1 MDENNM
7 NFNNV
12 NNPENSNSETKGLGI
27 TGPQNFDTKE
37 YTSPYID
44 PNYKPPRP
52 KKAESSNLGKWA
64 FALSLLGC
72 TTIIGAILAIV
83 DISKKDGKKKDYAIG
98 ALCVCGIY
106 FIVFAVGK
114 IKKTNTRNTNETV
127 TSTQVPGDDTISS
140 NEVAEVTT
148 EMTTE
153 ATTEN
158 VSDVITDD
166 NYQDY
171 VRTSEAKNG
180 FDSNT
185 NKIESIDIYNIEI
198 PSYFG
203 KQWINDKGVITYM
216 PIEKENE
223 YALLRF
229 IITDM
234 DDTSYDN
241 REEDVSDLSETMGY
255 LSYDYNDA
263 SFSGIQAIEIYAKA
277 KNEEKEDVKIDNRQ
291 AIKAGTYFVDT
302 YDVVLYDA
310 QNNKVLIVLLDETFG
325 TNYDY
330 IEDVKKILNTLTV
343 SEESTN
349 SSGVSQDFK
358 DMLDAYEEFMDEYIE
373 FMKLYN
379 QNPTDAELMSK
390 YFDILTEYTQY
401 ASTISK
407 LENSEMTDEEAAY
420 YLEVVNRV
428 NQKLI
433 EAGISN

>member
-127 TSTQVPGDDTISS
+127 TSTQVPGDDTISVDD
-140 NEVAEVTT
+140 VAEVTIEVT
-148 EMTTE
+148 AE

-158 VSDVITDD
+158 ATVDELSDEYILSCERD
-166 NYQDY
+166 
-171 VRTSEAKNG
+171 SIAKDG
-180 FDSNT
+180 FDSSTNNVVSLQGYEFEVPDYFNDYT
-185 NKIESIDIYNIEI
+185 TRYVVEDDQDRMKDFRTTEKSSEHVVLRVLIDDLGNNIYEDREKLAEEFAGQVGYISYETNDVVVSGMNSIELSGKFRKEGDEQTYVGDQYHVLMYDSSNNKI
-198 PSYFG
+198 
-203 KQWINDKGVITYM
+203 
-216 PIEKENE
+216 
-223 YALLRF
+223 
-229 IITDM
+229 III
-234 DDTSYDN
+234 
-241 REEDVSDLSETMGY
+241 
-255 LSYDYNDA
+255 
-263 SFSGIQAIEIYAKA
+263 GI
-277 KNEEKEDVKIDNRQ
+277 
-291 AIKAGTYFVDT
+291 F
-302 YDVVLYDA
+302 
-310 QNNKVLIVLLDETFG
+310 ETFG
-325 TNYDY
+325 TYYDY
-330 IEDVKKILNTLTV
+330 IDDVKKISNSFRYV
-343 SEESTN
+343 G

>member
-7 NFNNV
+7 NFNNA
-12 NNPENSNSETKGLGI
+12 NDPENSNSETKGLGI

-127 TSTQVPGDDTISS
+127 TSTQVPGDDTISTDD
-140 NEVAEVTT
+140 VAEV
-148 EMTTE
+148 TTE

-171 VRTSEAKNG
+171 VRTSEVKNG
-180 FDSNT
+180 FDSNK

-203 KQWINDKGVITYM
+203 KQWINDKGIITYI

-223 YALLRF
+223 FAFLRF
-229 IITDM
+229 IVTDL
-234 DDTSYDN
+234 DDIVYDN
-241 REEDVSDLSETMGY
+241 REKDVSDLAETMGY
-255 LSYDYNDA
+255 LSYEYNDIT
-263 SFSGIQAIEIYAKA
+263 FSGIQAIEINAKV
-277 KNEEKEDVKIDNRQ
+277 KDEEKEDVKIDNRQ
-291 AIKAGTYFVDT
+291 VIKAGTYFADA
-302 YDVVLYDA
+302 YDVVIYDSE
-310 QNNKVLIVLLDETFG
+310 NDKLLVVSLRQTFG

-343 SEESTN
+343 SEESTY

-358 DMLDAYEEFMDEYIE
+358 DMMDAYEEFMDEYIE

-379 QNPTDAELMSK
+379 QNPTDAELMSQ

>member
-7 NFNNV
+7 NFNNA
-12 NNPENSNSETKGLGI
+12 NDPENSNSETKGLGI

-64 FALSLLGC
+64 FTLSLLGC

-127 TSTQVPGDDTISS
+127 TSTQVPGDDTISVD
-140 NEVAEVTT
+140 EVAEV
-148 EMTTE
+148 TTE

-171 VRTSEAKNG
+171 VRTSEVKNG
-180 FDSNT
+180 FDSNK

-203 KQWINDKGVITYM
+203 KQWINDKGIITYI

-223 YALLRF
+223 FAFLRF
-229 IITDM
+229 IVTDLN
-234 DDTSYDN
+234 DIVYDN
-241 REEDVSDLSETMGY
+241 REKDVNDLAETMGY
-255 LSYDYNDA
+255 LSYEYNDIT
-263 SFSGIQAIEIYAKA
+263 FSGIQAIEINAKV
-277 KNEEKEDVKIDNRQ
+277 KDEEKEDVKIDNRQ
-291 AIKAGTYFVDT
+291 VIKAGTYFADA
-302 YDVVLYDA
+302 YDVVIYDSE
-310 QNNKVLIVLLDETFG
+310 NDKLLVVSLRQTFG

-428 NQKLI
+428 NQKLL